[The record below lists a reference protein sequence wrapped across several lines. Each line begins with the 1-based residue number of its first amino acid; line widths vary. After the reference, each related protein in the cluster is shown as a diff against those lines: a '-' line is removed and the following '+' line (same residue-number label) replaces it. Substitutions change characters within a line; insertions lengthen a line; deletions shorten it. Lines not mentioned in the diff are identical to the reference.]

1 MVQTAPKP
9 GKTTEEE
16 LASRIATAQAEAT
29 ELVKAKWR
37 NMAIEQRWD
46 LGVTLFGLTTAAI
59 VISPASGLLQ
69 SGYRSLA
76 ALPQKV
82 EQAKEAASETVEEV
96 KTGAINFGLIGGRFK
111 GTPPKGEKIAG
122 YTVTSSWGPR
132 NIPNGS
138 RYHRGVDL
146 ATHALQATVKRV
158 DFAYQRFFKGLGGY
172 PKFKSIRHYSG
183 WTYPCKS
190 GWKAL
195 TDGKN
200 GSLKITNLGTIRM
213 RGQARTWGTPKT
225 CTLFLRNRKWY
236 ASITVDC
243 IPQRATGTGAIGID
257 FGVLTAVALSDG
269 TKIEAPRFA
278 RNAQISKLQK
288 KLRRK
293 KKFSRAWKKGQNRIR
308 TAHRKVANQR
318 QNWSHQVAA
327 QIVSCHSLVATE
339 KLNVKGMTRSG
350 KSHDCSG

>member
-146 ATHALQATVKRV
+146 ATHVGVEVRAVGLPGEEVEVRCFK
-158 DFAYQRFFKGLGGY
+158 DFTKGGGVVAS
-172 PKFKSIRHYSG
+172 FKSHKLGKTIEYLHLNN
-183 WTYPCKS
+183 CKS
-190 GWKAL
+190 GKAKAGEVVGKTGQSARTMTDGQPHLHFQQRNESGVKEKPWRGLMWAAL
-195 TDGKN
+195 TG
-200 GSLKITNLGTIRM
+200 NLPVK
-213 RGQARTWGTPKT
+213 Q
-225 CTLFLRNRKWY
+225 FE
-236 ASITVDC
+236 S
-243 IPQRATGTGAIGID
+243 TG
-257 FGVLTAVALSDG
+257 
-269 TKIEAPRFA
+269 ER
-278 RNAQISKLQK
+278 
-288 KLRRK
+288 
-293 KKFSRAWKKGQNRIR
+293 
-308 TAHRKVANQR
+308 
-318 QNWSHQVAA
+318 
-327 QIVSCHSLVATE
+327 
-339 KLNVKGMTRSG
+339 
-350 KSHDCSG
+350 